1 MNDLHQLITR
11 YLSGVASEHEV
22 DQLEAQLKTSSE
34 AQDAYLEEVAL
45 DCLLQQQI
53 LHRKINVAD
62 TSGSVNRFIEIDK
75 KRTAAMSM
83 WQIAIAICLLAILT
97 FGVISWSESRQTISA
112 TPSLGEVSFQSRT
125 SNASLFKACLAGDLQ
140 SVEIEILSGVNL
152 NSKNAD
158 GLTPLHL
165 AVLYG
170 HHRVVSALLERQC
183 SPHLT
188 DRAGNTALHMA
199 SFLGRWVMVEELI
212 EAGSDPLVRNH
223 DGFNSDDL
231 VALNWNPNLQRYYEH
246 LELIF
251 GFELDYEEIKA
262 SRPRIRATIS
272 RRIAKSRTLN
282 EPDGSSAMFSLTAR
296 ILGEQIARTAP
307 QTTTESLS
315 RSGLATA
322 AVTGNLLGA
331 TIGRVLP
338 LETSTSPPTVSLIQ
352 AAQTGNIAAV
362 SQHIRA
368 GSDLNVRS
376 DFDGCTPVI
385 LAAAFGKTDVVRELI
400 AAGADL
406 TATNNQNHTAL
417 HAAAFFCRP
426 DIVTLL
432 VEVGIDTEV
441 LNHNQETALDMV
453 RAPLSEE
460 VRYIYRYI
468 FGMLKLPLDMQVIA
482 NQRMIIAEQL
492 AAFKLG
498 EPETLTPNDPKS
510 ISR

>member
-11 YLSGVASEHEV
+11 YLSGVASEQEV
-22 DQLEAQLKTSSE
+22 HQLETELKSSTD

-53 LHRKINVAD
+53 LHGD
-62 TSGSVNRFIEIDK
+62 TNTLHSFQPTNHFPEIAK
-75 KRTAAMSM
+75 KRISAITI
-83 WQIAIAICLLAILT
+83 WQLAIAICVLAVLT
-97 FGVISWSESRQTISA
+97 FGVVPWPESRQTISA

-125 SNASLFKACLAGDLQ
+125 SNALLFKACLAGDLE
-140 SVEIEILSGVNL
+140 SVEKEIRSGANL
-152 NSKNAD
+152 NSKNSD

-170 HHRVVSALLERQC
+170 HHRVASALLESEC

-231 VALNWNPNLQRYYEH
+231 VALNWNPNLQRYYQH

-251 GFELDYEEIKA
+251 GFELDYEQIKA
-262 SRPRIRATIS
+262 NRPRIRATIS
-272 RRIAKSRTLN
+272 RHIAKSRTLN
-282 EPDGSSAMFSLTAR
+282 EIDRSSVMLSMTAR
-296 ILGEQIARTAP
+296 ILGEQIARATP
-307 QTTTESLS
+307 QTTAESLS

-338 LETSTSPPTVSLIQ
+338 LEPSTSPPTVSLIQ

-362 SQHIRA
+362 SQHIHA

-432 VEVGIDTEV
+432 VDAGIDTEA

-453 RAPLSEE
+453 RTPFSQE

-468 FGMLKLPLDMQVIA
+468 FGMMKLPLDMQVIA
-482 NQRMIIAEQL
+482 NQRMVIAEQL
-492 AAFKLG
+492 
-498 EPETLTPNDPKS
+498 ETLRLDESKSLSPN
-510 ISR
+510 